1 MKRKPKID
9 FDKAVNR
16 VVKDALIDNP
26 LTADAVREAYL
37 LGIIDGSSNQ
47 ELADYAIKKITEK

>member
-9 FDKAVNR
+9 FDKVINR
-16 VVKDALIDNP
+16 VVKDALIDNK

-37 LGIIDGSSNQ
+37 LGLIDGSTNQ
-47 ELADYAIKKITEK
+47 ELADYALKKLTEN

>member
-9 FDKAVNR
+9 FDKAVNI

-37 LGIIDGSSNQ
+37 LGLVDGSMNQ
-47 ELADYAIKKITEK
+47 EFADYALKKLTEK